1 MDRYYKKGEVVNGYS
16 IIKEIGEGRYG
27 IVYLAINDKNEKC
40 VVKQLKLDMLEV
52 TRENLFYEERI
63 LTELNDSKFPKFIS
77 KFKDKYCEGY
87 LLEYVEGIVFEDLLV
102 EVGHEFRLFILYRNW

>member
-77 KFKDKYCEGY
+77 KFKIWVLKNM
-87 LLEYVEGIVFEDLLV
+87 IF
-102 EVGHEFRLFILYRNW
+102 